1 MCEWVY
7 MGHTHSPIS
16 FWQHKGG
23 EERSQQLVVY
33 VPLPLAFSFFE
44 RTQPLITYN
53 SFFFNFFPL
62 GTNAPTSL
70 NTFQSTKNCIDLFF
84 TFQFVGITS
93 RKVRNCSHLFVRI
106 SPNLCLSFKWL
117 WRAYI
122 ANGYC

>member
-1 MCEWVY
+1 MA
-7 MGHTHSPIS
+7 HTHSPIS

-53 SFFFNFFPL
+53 SFFQFL
-62 GTNAPTSL
+62 STWHQRPTSL
-70 NTFQSTKNCIDLFF
+70 NTLQSTKNCIDLFF